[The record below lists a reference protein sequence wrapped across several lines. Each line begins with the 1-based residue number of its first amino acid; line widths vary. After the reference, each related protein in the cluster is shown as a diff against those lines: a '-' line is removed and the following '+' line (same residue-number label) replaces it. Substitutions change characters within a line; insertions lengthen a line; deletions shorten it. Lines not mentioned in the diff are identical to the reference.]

1 MSALRMQHYATY
13 LQSFD
18 YEIRFRKSGNHAN
31 ADAMSRFP
39 LDISDPE
46 NEIEESDA
54 VELSQIDTLPL
65 TAAELG
71 QVTAEDHTVQKL
83 IQGIKHGQSVEAKDR
98 FGVEQHEFSLQKG
111 CLLRGIRVYVPA
123 PLQKRVLEE
132 LHSTHFGTTRTKSLA
147 RGYCWWPGLDR
158 DIEDMV
164 ANCADCQSVRAEPA
178 KMNLHCW
185 ETPTAPF
192 QRVHVDFAGPYLDTY
207 FFIYVDAYSKWPEVQ
222 ICRSITA
229 ESTVN
234 MCREIFSKFGIPSVL
249 VSDHGVQFTSEG
261 FQQFLK
267 TNGVV
272 HKMGAPYHPATNGQA
287 ERYVQTIKQKLKAL
301 KCTKSQLNL
310 ELCNILLT
318 YRKMIHPSTGK
329 SPSMLLFGR
338 QIRSR
343 LDLLLPKNETSSKA
357 DIVVRQFLD
366 GDRVRVRDFL
376 SKDKWKFG
384 RIAEKLGKL
393 RYAVRI
399 DDGRIWE
406 RHIDHIVG
414 VGADLQDVSV
424 DTPREEE
431 FIERYEPT
439 ISAVPAVDPAAT
451 AAVPA
456 AAIPEGE
463 AAESSYFAVPERI
476 PTGFEDLSFTLTGFP
491 SFLFLVSSL
500 SFSQCYCL
508 ALHWWRDRQSTETRC
523 TLYTFQTGIGNAL
536 AFSGEFWNQL
546 LGHPLTHPL
555 VLTGAINWA
564 GLPHRLAVGSDDIE
578 EKEAEMSFIHFQ
590 STCHLAMDACRSD
603 SSCYPAFKTVM
614 MHCDLHRCNRNACMN
629 SLQSFYKGIH
639 DDLSLDIAFCLCRK
653 TPNRHDSCMIAQEKL
668 HPACAQR
675 PPENLS
681 AQESSNGALFSPPPS
696 CHAVAEMCRQDDDC
710 RSRLE
715 VFEQSC
721 AVDSVT
727 KKCAGKTSA
736 CRQAMLGI
744 LGTPLRTNCACQGSE
759 VQQLYDCLGWQRLLW
774 LNPCVVESQK
784 DFHLKRL
791 AELGLLTTTTTP
803 TTTTMRTTR
812 TTQAPTPPPTK
823 PKPVYRPKPTVAQ
836 PIETNY
842 IETPDTRPE
851 TLVHK
856 GNELIVRT
864 DLDLHPTE
872 LEPRGKSVHSFPEVD
887 HQEEDHEEEDHYRHT
902 NGNNRIPHQRP
913 DEQVLQMLTT
923 EAEIE
928 TVPPTTTTTTTTEPT
943 TTPVPIRYCVV
954 QRSQQS
960 DQHIAEGKSRRLY
973 MLDDA
978 ECSELCTC
986 GAGETL
992 SLSCHA
998 LCVPLAP
1005 CRTSLAYYS
1014 HAAPAYQA
1022 YRGRCLCYSGRF
1034 ICMRPPPGEYS
1045 LPGGIFLLL
1054 GYSSTDEAL
1063 LRPHTNLGVQDAVRA
1078 LQQYVQ
1084 QHINNET
1091 SCILTLFNI
1100 TEENIILSIRLPPDS
1115 KLSNMELLRLEKDHC
1130 TKILETISH
1139 QINHQHVEMSAH
1151 RLLSI
1156 FKMAEVQV
1164 VWPEVNRATPGA
1176 TRGPHSVT
1184 LLLALVA
1191 SSVIPFVR
1199 WGSISSLR
1207 WSVT

>member
-1 MSALRMQHYATY
+1 M
-13 LQSFD
+13 
-18 YEIRFRKSGNHAN
+18 
-31 ADAMSRFP
+31 
-39 LDISDPE
+39 
-46 NEIEESDA
+46 
-54 VELSQIDTLPL
+54 L
-65 TAAELG
+65 TT
-71 QVTAEDHTVQKL
+71 Q
-83 IQGIKHGQSVEAKDR
+83 
-98 FGVEQHEFSLQKG
+98 
-111 CLLRGIRVYVPA
+111 
-123 PLQKRVLEE
+123 
-132 LHSTHFGTTRTKSLA
+132 
-147 RGYCWWPGLDR
+147 
-158 DIEDMV
+158 
-164 ANCADCQSVRAEPA
+164 
-178 KMNLHCW
+178 
-185 ETPTAPF
+185 
-192 QRVHVDFAGPYLDTY
+192 
-207 FFIYVDAYSKWPEVQ
+207 
-222 ICRSITA
+222 
-229 ESTVN
+229 
-234 MCREIFSKFGIPSVL
+234 
-249 VSDHGVQFTSEG
+249 
-261 FQQFLK
+261 
-267 TNGVV
+267 
-272 HKMGAPYHPATNGQA
+272 
-287 ERYVQTIKQKLKAL
+287 
-301 KCTKSQLNL
+301 
-310 ELCNILLT
+310 
-318 YRKMIHPSTGK
+318 STG
-329 SPSMLLFGR
+329 
-338 QIRSR
+338 
-343 LDLLLPKNETSSKA
+343 LP
-357 DIVVRQFLD
+357 
-366 GDRVRVRDFL
+366 
-376 SKDKWKFG
+376 
-384 RIAEKLGKL
+384 
-393 RYAVRI
+393 
-399 DDGRIWE
+399 
-406 RHIDHIVG
+406 
-414 VGADLQDVSV
+414 
-424 DTPREEE
+424 TPPP
-431 FIERYEPT
+431 IYK
-439 ISAVPAVDPAAT
+439 I
-451 AAVPA
+451 
-456 AAIPEGE
+456 
-463 AAESSYFAVPERI
+463 
-476 PTGFEDLSFTLTGFP
+476 
-491 SFLFLVSSL
+491 
-500 SFSQCYCL
+500 
-508 ALHWWRDRQSTETRC
+508 
-523 TLYTFQTGIGNAL
+523 
-536 AFSGEFWNQL
+536 
-546 LGHPLTHPL
+546 
-555 VLTGAINWA
+555 
-564 GLPHRLAVGSDDIE
+564 VGSDDIE

-590 STCHLAMDACRSD
+590 STCHLAMDSCRSD
-603 SSCYPAFKTVM
+603 PSCYTAFKTVM

-681 AQESSNGALFSPPPS
+681 PQESNGALFSPPPS

-823 PKPVYRPKPTVAQ
+823 PKPVYRPKPTVPQ

-872 LEPRGKSVHSFPEVD
+872 LEPRGKGSHSFSEKD
-887 HQEEDHEEEDHYRHT
+887 HQEEDQEEDDHYRHS

-923 EAEIE
+923 EVEIE
-928 TVPPTTTTTTTTEPT
+928 TLPPTTTTTTTPEPT

-1100 TEENIILSIRLPPDS
+1100 TDENIILSIRLPPDS
-1115 KLSNMELLRLEKDHC
+1115 KLSNLELLRLEKDHC

-1164 VWPEVNRATPGA
+1164 VWPEVSRATISS
-1176 TRGPHSVT
+1176 TKGPHLVT
-1184 LLLALVA
+1184 FLLALSA
-1191 SSVIPFVR
+1191 PSVIPFVR
-1199 WGSISSLR
+1199 WGQLSFFR
-1207 WSVT
+1207 RSVT

>member
-1 MSALRMQHYATY
+1 MRRRCNGQGALVGLAASRVRRRRGNYSVRRIGKVTQPQPRLESVAPVWTVPVIETNFPADHPQGGTSINDYWKGGPKFSALLLVAAAAGCCCFGVMGPVVVRA
-13 LQSFD
+13 S
-18 YEIRFRKSGNHAN
+18 E
-31 ADAMSRFP
+31 FP
-39 LDISDPE
+39 ERECCDPVYPPLPDPE
-46 NEIEESDA
+46 PIPPGGAVMPTTTISTSSSGMGMGGAGMGGGLGSLPGGIEGAEGIVVGAPGGISH
-54 VELSQIDTLPL
+54 VGVSKNTIGYSGPNIK
-65 TAAELG
+65 TAIAILNC
-71 QVTAEDHTVQKL
+71 
-83 IQGIKHGQSVEAKDR
+83 I
-98 FGVEQHEFSLQKG
+98 
-111 CLLRGIRVYVPA
+111 
-123 PLQKRVLEE
+123 
-132 LHSTHFGTTRTKSLA
+132 LA
-147 RGYCWWPGLDR
+147 RQLCF
-158 DIEDMV
+158 EDPSCSAILEIIPRVCGPVPV
-164 ANCADCQSVRAEPA
+164 AC
-178 KMNLHCW
+178 
-185 ETPTAPF
+185 
-192 QRVHVDFAGPYLDTY
+192 
-207 FFIYVDAYSKWPEVQ
+207 
-222 ICRSITA
+222 
-229 ESTVN
+229 STVTVTK
-234 MCREIFSKFGIPSVL
+234 CQAALRTLQAFPFFRPTCLCKEPGIDP
-249 VSDHGVQFTSEG
+249 D
-261 FQQFLK
+261 
-267 TNGVV
+267 
-272 HKMGAPYHPATNGQA
+272 
-287 ERYVQTIKQKLKAL
+287 
-301 KCTKSQLNL
+301 
-310 ELCNILLT
+310 CN
-318 YRKMIHPSTGK
+318 Y
-329 SPSMLLFGR
+329 F
-338 QIRSR
+338 
-343 LDLLLPKNETSSKA
+343 
-357 DIVVRQFLD
+357 
-366 GDRVRVRDFL
+366 RDFL
-376 SKDKWKFG
+376 FDHPCGFVSKK
-384 RIAEKLGKL
+384 EKDPYPVDALPTCNHALSVCQQERKCIKL
-393 RYAVRI
+393 
-399 DDGRIWE
+399 
-406 RHIDHIVG
+406 
-414 VGADLQDVSV
+414 
-424 DTPREEE
+424 
-431 FIERYEPT
+431 
-439 ISAVPAVDPAAT
+439 
-451 AAVPA
+451 
-456 AAIPEGE
+456 
-463 AAESSYFAVPERI
+463 
-476 PTGFEDLSFTLTGFP
+476 FEDFKLHCKVRENKCRMEDRELCYEAWTNLRLSPMFGCICP
-491 SFLFLVSSL
+491 NNHMKRRCDKI
-500 SFSQCYCL
+500 FSVVNHNPC
-508 ALHWWRDRQSTETRC
+508 
-523 TLYTFQTGIGNAL
+523 
-536 AFSGEFWNQL
+536 
-546 LGHPLTHPL
+546 
-555 VLTGAINWA
+555 V
-564 GLPHRLAVGSDDIE
+564 VGSDDIE

-590 STCHLAMDACRSD
+590 STCHLAMDSCRSD
-603 SSCYPAFKTVM
+603 PSCYTAFKTVM

-681 AQESSNGALFSPPPS
+681 PQESNGALFSPPPS

-823 PKPVYRPKPTVAQ
+823 PKPVYRPKPTVPQ

-872 LEPRGKSVHSFPEVD
+872 LEPRGKGSHSFSEKD
-887 HQEEDHEEEDHYRHT
+887 HQEEDQEEDDHYRHS

-923 EAEIE
+923 EVEIE
-928 TVPPTTTTTTTTEPT
+928 TLPPTTTTTTTPEPT

-1100 TEENIILSIRLPPDS
+1100 TDENIILSIRLPPDS
-1115 KLSNMELLRLEKDHC
+1115 KLSNLELLRLEKDHC

-1164 VWPEVNRATPGA
+1164 VWPEVSRATISS
-1176 TRGPHSVT
+1176 TKGPHLVT
-1184 LLLALVA
+1184 FLLALSA
-1191 SSVIPFVR
+1191 PSVIPFVR
-1199 WGSISSLR
+1199 WGQLSFFR
-1207 WSVT
+1207 RSVT